1 MTNHCNQCGQSW
13 SQHDVNY
20 CRDKTHEG
28 SSKKPEPSERVPEAP
43 QGKART
49 TTVAHDQTV
58 SMKSK
63 YPRFNFLT
71 FLLAFGIGA
80 LIALHF

>member
-1 MTNHCNQCGQSW
+1 MT
-13 SQHDVNY
+13 Y
-20 CRDKTHEG
+20 DKPWLNETHEG
-28 SSKKPEPSERVPEAP
+28 PSKPEPSERVPEAP

-49 TTVAHDQTV
+49 PTVARDQTV

-63 YPRFNFLT
+63 YPRFNFLI